1 MEFINFMIKRSD
13 WILELVIEHIWL
25 VIFAILIA
33 IVVGVMLGVIASYY
47 SFFANIIIP
56 ATQITMCVP
65 SISLMGLLIPFIGIG
80 LPNAIVCLVVY
91 SLLAIVRN
99 TYTGFKE
106 IPPNIIQAA
115 QGMGMTESWIL
126 FKIKIPLALPVII
139 AGIRSAVVMII
150 GIGAIMAYIGAGGLG
165 NLIFRGIDRTRP
177 DMILTGAIFISI
189 LSISADI
196 LFSRLESH
204 FIKKRAY

>member
-1 MEFINFMIKRSD
+1 MEFLNFIMKRSD
-13 WILELVIEHIWL
+13 WIFELVIQHIWL
-25 VIFAILIA
+25 IIFAIMIA
-33 IVVGVMLGVIASYY
+33 IVLGVLLGVTASYY
-47 SFFANIIIP
+47 PFFANIIIP
-56 ATQITMCVP
+56 VTQITMCVP
-65 SISLMGLLIPFIGIG
+65 SISLMGLLIPFVGIG
-80 LPNAIVCLVVY
+80 LPNAIICLVVY

-115 QGMGMTESWIL
+115 KGMGMTESWIL
-126 FKIKIPLALPVII
+126 FKIKLPLALPVII
-139 AGIRSAVVMII
+139 AGIRSAVVMIV

-196 LFSRLESH
+196 FFSKLESH